1 MQLRNVIAGISITA
15 LLVVGLAVT
24 QLLKYRQAEEVVGL
38 NEIEMVQLE
47 EPLEPEDF
55 EEPEPE
61 PLEQPPPLPPAF
73 EDLCP
78 VVDMQSL
85 QLPSADVPVP
95 IDFESDLLSMEPLV
109 VAQAKATA
117 KPKPKVKR
125 RPSKPRP
132 TRPKLKKPLR
142 LGDLDAMPTKVK
154 TGRLRWP
161 STSRSKVLHAKLK
174 VEINETGRLRLIQVV
189 SIGDEKLRSQIP
201 SFVRFT
207 RFTPPTK
214 DGKPV
219 KAEFIWP
226 ISIKK

>member
-1 MQLRNVIAGISITA
+1 MKLRNVIAGILITA

-24 QLLKYRQAEEVVGL
+24 RLLKYRQAEEVVEL

-47 EPLEPEDF
+47 KPPEPKDF

-61 PLEQPPPLPPAF
+61 PLEQPPPAF

-95 IDFESDLLSMEPLV
+95 INFESDLFSMEPFV

-117 KPKPKVKR
+117 QPKPKVKR
-125 RPSKPRP
+125 RPSKPRS
-132 TRPKLKKPLR
+132 TKPKPKKPLR

-161 STSRSKVLHAKLK
+161 STSRSKMLHAKLK
-174 VEINETGRLRLIQVV
+174 VEINETGRLRLIQIV
-189 SIGDEKLRSQIP
+189 SIGDEKLRSQMP
-201 SFVRFT
+201 SFVRST

-214 DGKPV
+214 YGKPV
-219 KAEFIWP
+219 KAVFIWP